1 MSHINNFFLKE
12 PVWRDANRCLLGG
25 VPPGLA
31 SWLLEPNSLTQRLK
45 NSFSAPF
52 SVRLAGQGLA
62 KPFLADAR
70 QLKQRQQCHALI
82 REVRL
87 EVGDKPFVFAR
98 STLSQKTA
106 HALNELTH
114 LGNKPLGEVIF
125 AYPDLQRLSLDIAKI
140 NVNQLKKEVRESIG
154 EQNFIWGRRNT
165 YQINQHIFIV
175 SEFFLPA
182 MYQ

>member
-12 PVWRDANRCLLGG
+12 PVWRVANRCLLGG